1 MAVVETVRGP
11 VDLGNLGQTLMH
23 EHVFVLSTE
32 HVQNYGSDWWDE
44 EAMVARAIDKLNA
57 VYAKGIRTIVDP
69 TVWGLGRDI
78 PRMQRIAAQT
88 PLNIVVAT
96 GLYVYEELPQ
106 QYAYRGPGLLIDI
119 PEPMVTDFSRDITE
133 GIAGTGV
140 KAAFLKF
147 ALETPEPSPGIE
159 RIARAIARTHVETG
173 APITVHTS
181 GPHQTGRIAVRIF
194 PEEGVDLTKVVIG
207 HAGDSNDLDY
217 LTELADT
224 GVLLGMD
231 RFGLD
236 LFNPGRTDQDDR
248 HPGGPRLRRQ
258 HGARARRELL
268 HRLLRRRARRGPRRR
283 RAELALRAHH
293 RRRAAR
299 PAGRGRHP
307 GADRHDDG
315 GEPGPLL
322 HPGQGRCLMSDHS
335 DLGGMFDMTGVVR
348 GEDGIKRYEGLPRN
362 LVQMFRAA
370 VDRDGA
376 AEAVVETGGG
386 PRLSYASLWDRAARV
401 AGGLRGL
408 GVQRGDRVAIRL
420 GNGVDWVLAFLGAV
434 LADAIV
440 VPVNTRFTEEEANY
454 VVTDSGAAYVFAPG
468 AALPDGDAL
477 VVDDAEPSGPAAIFY
492 TSGTTGFPK
501 GAVTSHENFLSNAE
515 TCRRALSVDPAG
527 LRTLISVPLF
537 HVTGC
542 NSQLLVAL
550 YVGGTAVIMPVFEVA
565 AFLRAIEEERIDTMV
580 TVPAIYWLAI
590 SQPAFAD
597 VDISRVR
604 SVSYGGAPIAPDLV
618 ARLAKAFPQARLG
631 NGFGLTE
638 TASVSTFLPHEFVA
652 HADSVGFPAPV
663 CDVRLDAVGP
673 DGTGELL
680 IRGPNVVSGYWN
692 KPEATADTFI
702 DGWLH
707 SGDVARIDDEGL
719 VYLVDRVKDM
729 INRGGENVYCVEVE
743 NALAGAP
750 GVYEAAVLGVPDEM
764 MGEKVGAVIVPMPG
778 VSLDVPAVLGY
789 LGEHIADFKVPQY
802 VAVSGTPLP
811 RNPGGKL
818 LKRRLRED
826 VDWAAAFRR

>member
-1 MAVVETVRGP
+1 M
-11 VDLGNLGQTLMH
+11 
-23 EHVFVLSTE
+23 
-32 HVQNYGSDWWDE
+32 
-44 EAMVARAIDKLNA
+44 K
-57 VYAKGIRTIVDP
+57 
-69 TVWGLGRDI
+69 
-78 PRMQRIAAQT
+78 
-88 PLNIVVAT
+88 
-96 GLYVYEELPQ
+96 
-106 QYAYRGPGLLIDI
+106 
-119 PEPMVTDFSRDITE
+119 
-133 GIAGTGV
+133 
-140 KAAFLKF
+140 
-147 ALETPEPSPGIE
+147 
-159 RIARAIARTHVETG
+159 
-173 APITVHTS
+173 
-181 GPHQTGRIAVRIF
+181 
-194 PEEGVDLTKVVIG
+194 
-207 HAGDSNDLDY
+207 
-217 LTELADT
+217 
-224 GVLLGMD
+224 
-231 RFGLD
+231 
-236 LFNPGRTDQDDR
+236 
-248 HPGGPRLRRQ
+248 
-258 HGARARRELL
+258 
-268 HRLLRRRARRGPRRR
+268 
-283 RAELALRAHH
+283 
-293 RRRAAR
+293 
-299 PAGRGRHP
+299 
-307 GADRHDDG
+307 
-315 GEPGPLL
+315 
-322 HPGQGRCLMSDHS
+322 DHS

-434 LADAIV
+434 LADAVV

-477 VVDDAEPSGPAAIFY
+477 VVDDAEPSSPAAIFY

-565 AFLRAIEEERIDTMV
+565 AFLRAIEEEAIDTMV

-663 CDVRLDAVGP
+663 CDVRLDAVAP

-707 SGDVARIDDEGL
+707 SGDAARIDEEGL
-719 VYLVDRVKDM
+719 VYLVDRLKDM

-778 VSLDVPAVLGY
+778 ISLDVPAVLGY

-826 VDWAAAFRR
+826 VDWGAAFRR